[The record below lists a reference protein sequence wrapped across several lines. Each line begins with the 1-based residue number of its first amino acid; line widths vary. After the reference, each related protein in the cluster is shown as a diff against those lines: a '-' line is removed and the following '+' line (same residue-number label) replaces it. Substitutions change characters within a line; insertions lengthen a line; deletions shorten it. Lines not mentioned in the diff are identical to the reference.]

1 MNQNN
6 EDNWKLSKRV
16 THYNQPIFKM
26 KRTGKDELITH
37 LSKKGIVQTL
47 DMNLRDLGIN
57 YEF

>member
-57 YEF
+57 Y